1 MIASAKME
9 VNMSKKIQKK
19 DEMIQVVYA
28 EIQQLIQAARDKVYQ
43 TANFEMVKAYWEIGK
58 RIVEEEQQGEERAE
72 YGKYLIKELSKRLQ
86 AEFGSGFNET
96 NLRYMRLFYQKF
108 PIRHALRDEL
118 SWTHYRL
125 LLSEEKEIA
134 RDFYLVETIKNKWST
149 RELDRQID
157 TMLFERVAL
166 SKDRDGVKQLAK
178 QGQELLKPAD
188 AIKDPYV
195 LEFLNVKEGKKLSEK
210 DLESAL
216 IEKMEAF
223 LLELGRGFCF
233 VARQKRLST
242 EFKHYYVDL
251 VFYNNILKC
260 YVLID
265 LKVTKLDS
273 SHVSQMDMYVRMY
286 DDKHRLPDDNPTIGI
301 VLCTKKDDALVR
313 YSILNE
319 SEQIFASKYMT
330 YLPSEEELKREILRE
345 KHLIESEKKLKK
357 NLE

>member
-1 MIASAKME
+1 
-9 VNMSKKIQKK
+9 MSKKVQKK
-19 DEMIQVVYA
+19 DEMIQAVYA

-58 RIVEEEQQGEERAE
+58 RIVEQEQQGEERAE

-86 AEFGSGFNET
+86 TEFGSGFNET

-125 LLSEEKEIA
+125 LLSEEKETA
-134 RDFYLVETIKNKWST
+134 RDFYLVEAIKNQWST
-149 RELDRQID
+149 RELDRQMD

-166 SKDRDGVKQLAK
+166 SKDREGVKQLAK

-195 LEFLNVKEGKKLSEK
+195 LEFLNVKADEKLSEK

-216 IEKMEAF
+216 IEKMESF

-286 DDKHRLPDDNPTIGI
+286 DDKHRLPGDNPTIGI
-301 VLCTKKDDALVR
+301 VLCTKKDDAVVR

-319 SEQIFASKYMT
+319 SKQIFASKYMT
-330 YLPSEEELKREILRE
+330 YLPTEEELKREILRE
-345 KHLIESEKKLKK
+345 KHLIETEKKLKK
-357 NLE
+357 ELK